1 MIGSEGRND
10 GKPAPVVVDR
20 KPCSGSDKE
29 EGGRRGQLRT
39 GRACGVRG
47 GTHTLAAGTR
57 QAHGACSAWAV
68 EVLGRGRASLGGSDA
83 QSIAHQMARRQSVSD
98 RLN

>member
-47 GTHTLAAGTR
+47 ATGMDRDPRHSLRDSIVMATR
-57 QAHGACSAWAV
+57 
-68 EVLGRGRASLGGSDA
+68 RASY
-83 QSIAHQMARRQSVSD
+83 IV
-98 RLN
+98 

>member
-47 GTHTLAAGTR
+47 GTHTLAAGTQCLQR
-57 QAHGACSAWAV
+57 MGA
-68 EVLGRGRASLGGSDA
+68 
-83 QSIAHQMARRQSVSD
+83 ARVVCGV
-98 RLN
+98 NK